1 MSRQMW
7 GKVIQILA
15 LALIVLL
22 FYQNQAPCDL
32 TFVAFGV
39 RASAG
44 VALLIGYLLCL
55 AASGAAAF
63 LSASQGKQNEK
74 RLEKWQNQDAKLL
87 VEVQSD
93 KEKQLEAKIATLEA
107 ALKRALKK

>member
-1 MSRQMW
+1 MYRNHDNLCT
-7 GKVIQILA
+7 GH
-15 LALIVLL
+15 
-22 FYQNQAPCDL
+22 YQEKIRPNQFRCANLP
-32 TFVAFGV
+32 T
-39 RASAG
+39 
-44 VALLIGYLLCL
+44 LLIH
-55 AASGAAAF
+55 
-63 LSASQGKQNEK
+63 QQNEK